1 VVKAIRDRGS
11 DIPVVLG
18 GIVPNQDVEE
28 LTAVGIAAV
37 LGPGAPADEVV
48 EVVRRVAGTRA

>member
-1 VVKAIRDRGS
+1 
-11 DIPVVLG
+11 VLG

-48 EVVRRVAGTRA
+48 EVVRRVAGARA